1 MKLATALSERAD
13 LQRRISELGGR
24 LNNNARVQDG
34 EKPSEDPQELL
45 SELNKDFER
54 LEELIARIN
63 HTNNETK
70 SGDVTLTDL
79 IAKRDCLKQKIGI
92 MRSFLNTA
100 SEKISRYSKTEIR
113 ILSTVS
119 VSELQKELDKLSKEL
134 RETDET
140 IQGVNWTTDLIWF
153 LLVVCKGGHDLLRLR
168 MNRTLGNMQST
179 CGVQLP
185 FRIMYA
191 Q

>member
-34 EKPSEDPQELL
+34 EKPSEDPKELL

-113 ILSTVS
+113 IISTVS
-119 VSELQKELDKLSKEL
+119 VSELQKELDKLSKDL

-140 IQGVNWTTDLIWF
+140 IQGLNWTTDLI
-153 LLVVCKGGHDLLRLR
+153 
-168 MNRTLGNMQST
+168 
-179 CGVQLP
+179 
-185 FRIMYA
+185 
-191 Q
+191 

>member
-13 LQRRISELGGR
+13 LQRRITELSGR

-34 EKPSEDPQELL
+34 EKPSEDPNELL
-45 SELNKDFER
+45 KELNKDFER

-70 SGDVTLTDL
+70 SGDATLTDL
-79 IAKRDCLKQKIGI
+79 LAKRDCLKQRIGI

-100 SEKISRYSKTEIR
+100 SEKVSRYSKTEIR

-119 VSELQKELDKLSKEL
+119 VSDLQKEVDKISKEL

-140 IQGVNWTTDLIWF
+140 IQGLNWTTDLI
-153 LLVVCKGGHDLLRLR
+153 
-168 MNRTLGNMQST
+168 
-179 CGVQLP
+179 
-185 FRIMYA
+185 
-191 Q
+191 

>member
-13 LQRRISELGGR
+13 LQRRISELGVR
-24 LNNNARVQDG
+24 LNNNAKVQDG

-45 SELNKDFER
+45 AELNKDFER
-54 LEELIARIN
+54 LEELVARIN

-92 MRSFLNTA
+92 MRNFLNTA
-100 SEKISRYSKTEIR
+100 SEKVSRYSKTEIR

-119 VSELQKELDKLSKEL
+119 VSELQKEVDRLSKEL

-140 IQGVNWTTDLIWF
+140 IQGLNWTTDLI
-153 LLVVCKGGHDLLRLR
+153 
-168 MNRTLGNMQST
+168 
-179 CGVQLP
+179 
-185 FRIMYA
+185 
-191 Q
+191 